1 MKFSNKLSFVIL
13 LTGII
18 VLILLSFTLYK
29 YNYNV
34 LIKSQFM
41 YTKSIADKV
50 AGNFEQLL
58 HEKMK
63 TALTLANTPVIIEG
77 LKTSNL
83 FYANMSVEKRKESI
97 KFLDEKWKLIKDP
110 TDNFILQFTDNAVS
124 QLLKEQQSLLKDEYG
139 EIFLTNKFGAL
150 IASTSKLS
158 TFAHGHKY
166 WWLGSY
172 NHGEGAV
179 FFDDRGYDDSVDGY
193 VLGLVVP
200 VRKGTEIIGILKCN
214 LNIFGSVSKV
224 ISSSKDN
231 LIGKFKLTR
240 SNGLVVFEE
249 GFEPL
254 STQVHDY
261 IFKNLTSKNNES
273 FIINDSGEKY
283 LIGFSE
289 IQLTKGGKEYGFGGT
304 FESIDHKKGNTGE
317 SWYVICYRQMS
328 VVLSPITESIKSTF
342 FISTAIIFI
351 LVLVSQL
358 FGRKIAKPLTILDN
372 ATVKIGKGDFKHR
385 IDMKRNDEFGNLVN
399 SFNKM
404 ASKLQQTTT
413 SVELLGNEVTHRK
426 QTEKD
431 LRKSEDKYRSLV
443 EATSD
448 WIWEVDQNNIYSYAS
463 PKTRYIF
470 GIEPQEVIGK
480 TPYDFMPADE
490 AERVGGLYRDIVD
503 SRKPFGG
510 LENTIL
516 HKNGQRVVLETNG
529 VPIFDEDGNLTG
541 YRGMTRDITKRKQTE
556 EEKLVLE
563 RQIQQAEKAMSLS
576 RMAGSVAHHFNNML
590 AATIGNLELAIEKM
604 PPEIGILNHLVD
616 AQKAAMRAAEMSGLM
631 LTFLGQ
637 SKKKPKPYDL
647 SENCRQHLVQLRTD
661 MPEGIHLETDLPVPG
676 PVIKADL
683 SQLRQVL
690 SALFINAVEA
700 MNGSSSRV
708 HVSVGTVKATEIGEG
723 YRVPAEWMPS
733 ADAYA
738 CLIVTDN
745 GRGMDA
751 KTIGRIFDPF
761 YTDKFTGRGLGLAV
775 AIGIVKAHD
784 GGITVVSEPGH
795 GSTFKV
801 FLPLSDEDIPRYK
814 ETAVQTLPEIKRG
827 GAVLLVEDHDMVRDI
842 TKAIL
847 EQIGFEVL
855 IARDGVEAVEIFREN
870 QDDIGLVLSDMS
882 MPRMNGWETLAA
894 LRAIRTDIPVI
905 LSSGYDE
912 AYVMTDNHSEQP
924 QAFLHKPY
932 QKKTLEKT
940 IELVLKE
947 NRVQANKE
955 RMSH

>member
-18 VLILLSFTLYK
+18 VLILLSFALYK

-97 KFLDEKWKLIKDP
+97 KFLDEKWKSTKDP

-172 NHGEGAV
+172 NHGEGAM

-214 LNIFGSVSKV
+214 LNIFGSVSKM

-240 SNGLVVFEE
+240 SNGLIVFEE

-254 STQVHDY
+254 STQVHDC
-261 IFKNLTSKNNES
+261 IFENLTNKNNES

-289 IQLTKGGKEYGFGGT
+289 IQLTKDGKEYGFGGT

-317 SWYVICYRQMS
+317 SR
-328 VVLSPITESIKSTF
+328 
-342 FISTAIIFI
+342 
-351 LVLVSQL
+351 
-358 FGRKIAKPLTILDN
+358 
-372 ATVKIGKGDFKHR
+372 
-385 IDMKRNDEFGNLVN
+385 
-399 SFNKM
+399 
-404 ASKLQQTTT
+404 
-413 SVELLGNEVTHRK
+413 
-426 QTEKD
+426 
-431 LRKSEDKYRSLV
+431 
-443 EATSD
+443 
-448 WIWEVDQNNIYSYAS
+448 
-463 PKTRYIF
+463 
-470 GIEPQEVIGK
+470 
-480 TPYDFMPADE
+480 
-490 AERVGGLYRDIVD
+490 
-503 SRKPFGG
+503 
-510 LENTIL
+510 
-516 HKNGQRVVLETNG
+516 
-529 VPIFDEDGNLTG
+529 
-541 YRGMTRDITKRKQTE
+541 
-556 EEKLVLE
+556 
-563 RQIQQAEKAMSLS
+563 
-576 RMAGSVAHHFNNML
+576 
-590 AATIGNLELAIEKM
+590 
-604 PPEIGILNHLVD
+604 
-616 AQKAAMRAAEMSGLM
+616 
-631 LTFLGQ
+631 
-637 SKKKPKPYDL
+637 
-647 SENCRQHLVQLRTD
+647 
-661 MPEGIHLETDLPVPG
+661 
-676 PVIKADL
+676 
-683 SQLRQVL
+683 
-690 SALFINAVEA
+690 
-700 MNGSSSRV
+700 
-708 HVSVGTVKATEIGEG
+708 
-723 YRVPAEWMPS
+723 
-733 ADAYA
+733 
-738 CLIVTDN
+738 
-745 GRGMDA
+745 
-751 KTIGRIFDPF
+751 
-761 YTDKFTGRGLGLAV
+761 
-775 AIGIVKAHD
+775 
-784 GGITVVSEPGH
+784 
-795 GSTFKV
+795 
-801 FLPLSDEDIPRYK
+801 
-814 ETAVQTLPEIKRG
+814 
-827 GAVLLVEDHDMVRDI
+827 
-842 TKAIL
+842 
-847 EQIGFEVL
+847 IGFEVL

-870 QDDIGLVLSDMS
+870 QDDIDLVLSDLS

-912 AYVMTDNHSEQP
+912 AHVMADNHSEQP

-932 QKKTLEKT
+932 QKKTLEET
-940 IELVLKE
+940 IELVLKG
-947 NRVQANKE
+947 NRVQANKANV
-955 RMSH
+955 